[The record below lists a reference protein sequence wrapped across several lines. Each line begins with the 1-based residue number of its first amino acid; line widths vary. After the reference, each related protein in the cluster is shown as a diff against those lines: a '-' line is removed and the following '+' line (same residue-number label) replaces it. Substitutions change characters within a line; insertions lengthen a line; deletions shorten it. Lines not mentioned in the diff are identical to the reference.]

1 MSIVNLNDSNGLRE
15 IRSSISPKCH
25 NTNGYRSVSF
35 GPSTAEETR
44 MLYTAVSL
52 SLFGAAYAFLVSLT
66 IF

>member
-1 MSIVNLNDSNGLRE
+1 MLRPVYSGGDE
-15 IRSSISPKCH
+15 
-25 NTNGYRSVSF
+25 
-35 GPSTAEETR
+35 

>member
-1 MSIVNLNDSNGLRE
+1 MIPKGWFEIHDESHRNATTRIVTDPY
-15 IRSSISPKCH
+15 SPAI
-25 NTNGYRSVSF
+25 YS
-35 GPSTAEETR
+35 EETS

>member
-1 MSIVNLNDSNGLRE
+1 MNLTEMPQHELLP
-15 IRSSISPKCH
+15 IRILARP
-25 NTNGYRSVSF
+25 
-35 GPSTAEETR
+35 TAEETS

>member
-1 MSIVNLNDSNGLRE
+1 MVGRNLTADLTEMPQQKWLAIRILR
-15 IRSSISPKCH
+15 R
-25 NTNGYRSVSF
+25 
-35 GPSTAEETR
+35 STAEETR